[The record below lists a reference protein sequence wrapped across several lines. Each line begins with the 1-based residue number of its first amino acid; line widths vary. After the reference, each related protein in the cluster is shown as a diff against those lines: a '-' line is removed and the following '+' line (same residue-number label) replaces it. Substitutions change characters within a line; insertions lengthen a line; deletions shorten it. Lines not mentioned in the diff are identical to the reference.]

1 MRKVKFERAYT
12 INSPGSVLT
21 SFGNTVVLCTC
32 TIEEGKPPFIEEG
45 GWVTAEYSMLPGS
58 VSNGR
63 KKRETG
69 KRDGRSV
76 EIQRLIG
83 RSLRA
88 AVNMEKLP
96 EVTLYIDCDVLQADG
111 GTRTA
116 SISGGWVAL
125 VDALKILAEREK
137 KDIKEW
143 LKGQVAAVSVGI
155 VNGEIICDLDYK
167 ADSQAEVDM
176 NVVALDDNYVEIQGT
191 GENGVFTRNQLDLLL
206 ESADEGLAEIKIRQ
220 KEILNDISFQ

>member
-32 TIEEGKPPFIEEG
+32 TIEESKPPFIEEG